1 MKFHFKGEKMIKI
14 FKALKNA
21 VRFFDLNPQGFSINE
36 QKRNEQLEKLNAL
49 VKYLQVQSSRHE
61 GLIDNLKKK
70 QEQKVTGLL
79 IDIMTLKDEISRLEN
94 EDKKTVTTGSTFL
107 KTTPKNK
114 KVIVKHSKLKSLT
127 QIEAKNV
134 FEYKDG
140 ELYWKHTFKSAKKGD
155 VAGTIV
161 IPSHGNKFRKINYGS
176 KSYRASHIIFL
187 IFHGYLPKRIS
198 FIDKNPLNTRIEN
211 LKEIVSRNV

>member
-1 MKFHFKGEKMIKI
+1 MIRFFKG
-14 FKALKNA
+14 LKNA
-21 VRFFDLNPQGFSINE
+21 ARFFDLNPQGFSINE

-61 GLIDNLKKK
+61 QLIDNLKKK

-79 IDIMTLKDEISRLEN
+79 IDIMTLKDEIARLEN

-107 KTTPKNK
+107 KPTPKNK
-114 KVIVKHSKLKSLT
+114 KVVVKSLT
-127 QIEAKNV
+127 PTEAKNV

-140 ELYWKHTFKSAKKGD
+140 ELYWKRTFKSAKKGD

-187 IFHGYLPKRIS
+187 IFYGYLPKRIS
-198 FIDKNPLNTRIEN
+198 FIDKNSLNTRIEN
-211 LKEIVSRNV
+211 LKEIVSKNV